1 MTKGC
6 KGLGATQV
14 GGLEPGEA
22 SISWL
27 WLHEMAPVSAISWA
41 SDLELLKKN
50 PFRRAPS
57 EAGAEAMDEA
67 LPEGL

>member
-1 MTKGC
+1 
-6 KGLGATQV
+6 
-14 GGLEPGEA
+14 
-22 SISWL
+22 
-27 WLHEMAPVSAISWA
+27 MAPVSVISWA